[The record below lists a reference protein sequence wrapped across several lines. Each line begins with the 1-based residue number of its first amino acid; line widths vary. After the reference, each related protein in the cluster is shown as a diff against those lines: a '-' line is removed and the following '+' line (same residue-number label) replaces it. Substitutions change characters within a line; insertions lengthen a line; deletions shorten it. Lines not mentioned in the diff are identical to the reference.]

1 MAYYPLARFLTLAR
15 FYVPVITA
23 VAALV
28 IGIVVTS
35 VKVKQTKIL
44 GLSVV
49 FSALSGI
56 ISAFYNLFVLY
67 KGSAEIARYAKVQ
80 SILLLVFPLVSSFF
94 VCFYIHRN
102 YHKKYFYIPVLLIPV
117 AGRILYRV
125 TAMLIDRLGTGYS
138 GGLAPMY
145 RISMAQNIYNL
156 ITGSAVTIIL
166 IVVFYL
172 NKNREK
178 IIPHTYI
185 IYIISAVWTFI
196 FQGYNILYYMALSV
210 ESMGGLSDFTIY
222 KSAYVTIILTVFAA
236 LVSFI
241 FPVYLLVRVIKALRA
256 PKEEQGIS
264 SSGEP
269 S

>member
-1 MAYYPLARFLTLAR
+1 MAYYPLIRFLTPAR
-15 FYVPVITA
+15 FYVPVITS

-28 IGIVVTS
+28 IGIVVTA

-44 GLSVV
+44 GLSVI

-56 ISAFYNLFVLY
+56 VSASYNFLVVY
-67 KGSAEIARYAKVQ
+67 RGTVEIARYAKVQ
-80 SILLLVFPLVSSFF
+80 SILLLVFTLVSSFF

-102 YHKKYFYIPVLLIPV
+102 YHKKYIYIPVLLIPV
-117 AGRILYRV
+117 AGRILYLV
-125 TAMLIDRLGTGYS
+125 TAKLIDRLSTGYS
-138 GGLAPMY
+138 GGLTPMY

-156 ITGSAVTIIL
+156 ITGSAVSIIL

-178 IIPHTYI
+178 IIPHTHI
-185 IYIISAVWTFI
+185 VYIISAVWTFI
-196 FQGYNILYYMALSV
+196 FQGYNIIYNMALSV
-210 ESMGGLSDFTIY
+210 DSMGGLSDLMFY
-222 KSAYVTIILTVFAA
+222 KSAYVNIVLTVFAS
-236 LVSFI
+236 LVNFI

-264 SSGEP
+264 STGDP